1 LLAEIFAMDTLQ
13 AFIVEHKTYI
23 NLFWVAIIFTIT
35 FLFAKFVRYAISN
48 LIIKKTNDVITG
60 DFIGRIFWIIVFATG
75 LLLCLEKLGLKSFSN
90 KLLAGAGL
98 TTFIIGFALKD
109 IGENFL
115 AGIVLALNKPFR
127 VGDIIQIDNIIGI
140 VEEVT
145 LRETTIKTV
154 DGKDI
159 YIPNSKLITN
169 PLTNYTIDGFQRFE
183 LNLELEISKTSITE
197 LMDELKHIVN
207 KHNSIIEEKDKI
219 TEIHLTQI
227 KQNNIYLQ
235 IYYWLNDFHFTT
247 NEQQIKTSI
256 ILSLRDY
263 CTQHEIKLINIK

>member
-13 AFIVEHKTYI
+13 AFVIEHKSYI

-48 LIIKKTNDVITG
+48 LIIRKTNDVITG

-256 ILSLRDY
+256 ILSLKDY